1 MAYPAVAVTE
11 SGISTLAVRRK
22 ASGVNGPVLGDN
34 TRAGWVRSAASELS
48 NTNIRTHGTKI
59 LERVQS
65 IGTTLACYKERGV
78 NS

>member
-1 MAYPAVAVTE
+1 MACLAVADTE
-11 SGISTLAVRRK
+11 SDISTLAVCRK
-22 ASGVNGPVLGDN
+22 AGGVNGPVLGGY